1 LSQVVDF
8 VQRETGFEP
17 AKNRR
22 WGAPL
27 ATDGDENWLEGEIFL
42 KSRQTMEVDDVWQYE
57 AIREYGPER
66 VGTDE

>member
-1 LSQVVDF
+1 MK
-8 VQRETGFEP
+8 TGSKE
-17 AKNRR
+17 RY
-22 WGAPL
+22 
-27 ATDGDENWLEGEIFL
+27 L

>member
-1 LSQVVDF
+1 
-8 VQRETGFEP
+8 
-17 AKNRR
+17 
-22 WGAPL
+22 L